1 MNGNLTAG
9 WAMAGVVMEKREL
22 TSTKN
27 ANWRGYVFKL
37 ATLGHT
43 FELNV
48 SHDQYA
54 LLVIGEQLEIRGR
67 FEEQSG
73 KLKLIAERIAKSTA
87 QESTKLGGTR

>member
-1 MNGNLTAG
+1 MIANLNAG

-22 TSTKN
+22 TSSKN

-37 ATLGHT
+37 ATLGNT

-48 SHDQYA
+48 TQDQHA
-54 LLVIGEQLEIRGR
+54 GVTVGEQLEVRGR

-73 KLKLIAERIAKSTA
+73 RLKLIAERISKATT
-87 QESTKLGGTR
+87 QESTKPVGTR